1 MTTATE
7 GKLFTFYKDPY
18 RRIPVFLSGNAPRCV
33 VWTGGQGDGFFSLG
47 YMQQLI
53 DELGHVE
60 WSVAQWTPASS
71 FVGYGGQC
79 HHRDAEDLD
88 ELLGELVNTYGM
100 RELCLFAT
108 STGVQVVLEALERGR
123 YREYVSR
130 VVLQGIVANVNSELF
145 AATTTQ
151 ARLAKAKALVS
162 NGVKEDISAMEGV
175 YDIPITP
182 ARYATGGY
190 PSIQE
195 ALWVPALIND
205 VKTLRSV
212 LSVINVPLLVMISMH
227 SDFTVTEKEQEAFES
242 RVKGN
247 SATTE
252 TFISYF
258 NDTSD
263 ERRRMLK
270 ASEAQHT
277 AAVVFFL
284 AEQDEKRR
292 QREQAISQAQAEQ
305 DRRSKSILAQSSF
318 QHRIQ

>member
-1 MTTATE
+1 MTTASE

-18 RRIPVFLSGNAPRCV
+18 RRVPVFLSGNAPRCV

-47 YMQQLI
+47 YMHQLI
-53 DELGHVE
+53 EELGNVE

-79 HHRDAEDLD
+79 HRRDAEDLD
-88 ELLGELVNTYGM
+88 ELLGELINNYGM
-100 RELCLFAT
+100 REICLFAT
-108 STGVQVVLEALERGR
+108 STGVQIVLHALENGR
-123 YREYVSR
+123 HREYVSR
-130 VVLQGIVANVNSELF
+130 VVLQGIVANVNSEMF
-145 AATTTQ
+145 ASSTAQT
-151 ARLAKAKALVS
+151 RLSKAQGLVD
-162 NGVKEDISAMEGV
+162 NGAKEDIAAMEGI

-195 ALWVPALIND
+195 ALWVPAFAND
-205 VKTLRSV
+205 VKTLRQV
-212 LSVINVPLLVMISMH
+212 LSTINVPLLVMISMH
-227 SDFTVTEKEQEAFES
+227 SDFAVSEAEQEAFEA
-242 RVKGN
+242 RVKSN

-258 NDTSD
+258 NDTAD

-292 QREQAISQAQAEQ
+292 QREHAIAQAQAEQ
-305 DRRSKSILAQSSF
+305 ERRNRSVLAQSSF